1 MIEPQPRTLTPSRII
16 LGLALVIAI
25 IAVGAAIWKRS
36 AGTAP
41 ETASANPAVAPQAD
55 VKDLISR
62 LEAKLKENPDDA
74 EGWRMLG
81 WSFFETGRFAEAATA
96 YRRATALAPDNA
108 DYWSSLGEALVLA
121 GAGDV
126 PPDAAAAFAK
136 AIANDPKDPRARYFM
151 AVQRDMKGDSKGA
164 IADWLALLADTPAGA
179 PWEADLRRTIEQ
191 VGAREKIDVAARL
204 AAVRPAPAMP
214 GAAGAAS
221 VASAAIPGPSREQ
234 MAAASKLPPGQQE
247 AMIQGMLDSLAA
259 KLKANPR
266 NADGWIMLMRSHMQ
280 LGQTQQARDALKS
293 GRVAFADDQAQAAR
307 LTAAARELAIPG
319 A

>member
-1 MIEPQPRTLTPSRII
+1 MSEAQRSGWTASRMILV
-16 LGLALVIAI
+16 LALL
-25 IAVGAAIWKRS
+25 IAVAAIGVAVWKRS
-36 AGTAP
+36 TGTAP
-41 ETASANPAVAPQAD
+41 ELASANPAAAPQED
-55 VKDLISR
+55 VQALISR
-62 LEAKLKENPDDA
+62 LEARLKENPGDA

-121 GAGDV
+121 GDGDV
-126 PPDAAAAFAK
+126 PPDAANAFAK
-136 AIANDPKDPRARYFM
+136 ALANDPKDPRARYFT

-214 GAAGAAS
+214 GAPS
-221 VASAAIPGPSREQ
+221 VATAAIPGPSREQ
-234 MAAASKLPPGQQE
+234 MAAAAQLPPGQQE
-247 AMIQGMLDSLAA
+247 AMIQGMVDSLAA
-259 KLKANPR
+259 RLKANPR
-266 NADGWIMLMRSHMQ
+266 NADGWIMLMRSRVQ
-280 LGQTQQARDALKS
+280 LGQTQQARDALKT
-293 GRVAFADDQAQAAR
+293 GLAAFSDDPAQAAR
-307 LTAAARELAIPG
+307 LNDAARELAIPLS
-319 A
+319 

>member
-1 MIEPQPRTLTPSRII
+1 MTQPQARTWTPSRII

-25 IAVGAAIWKRS
+25 IAIGAAIWKRS
-36 AGTAP
+36 TGTAP
-41 ETASANPAVAPQAD
+41 ETAAATPAVAPQAD

-121 GAGDV
+121 GSGDV
-126 PPDAAAAFAK
+126 PPDAANAFAK
-136 AIANDPKDPRARYFM
+136 ALAHDPKDPRARYFM

-179 PWEADLRRTIEQ
+179 PWETDLRRTIEQ
-191 VGAREKIDVAARL
+191 VGAREKIDVAAQL
-204 AAVRPAPAMP
+204 AAVRPAPALP
-214 GAAGAAS
+214 SPGAAS
-221 VASAAIPGPSREQ
+221 VATAAIPGPSREQ

-280 LGQTQQARDALKS
+280 LGQTRQAADALKS
-293 GRVAFADDQAQAAR
+293 GRAAFSDDQVQAAR

-319 A
+319 V